1 MYLCN
6 GHFSS
11 FQLNGPQENSD
22 LILLL
27 DEVGVLQVKLLIFK
41 TFQRSV
47 YKWLAFFLEK

>member
-1 MYLCN
+1 MDIL
-6 GHFSS
+6 SS
-11 FQLNGPQENSD
+11 FQLYGPQENSDD